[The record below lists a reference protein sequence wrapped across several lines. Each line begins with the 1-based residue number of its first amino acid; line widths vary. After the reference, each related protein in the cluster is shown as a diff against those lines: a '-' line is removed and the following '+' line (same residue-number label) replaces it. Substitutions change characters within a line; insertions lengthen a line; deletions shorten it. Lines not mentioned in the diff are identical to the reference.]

1 MIKPDQDAYGQ
12 ELLAF
17 MRGEEVH
24 EIVEREDRFI
34 SSLPRGPANYFSEF
48 PDWPKIEQEAIQY
61 AQGRVLDVGC
71 GAGRVCLYLQEKGV
85 EVLGIDN
92 SPLAIEVCRRR
103 GVEKLSLTPLSK
115 VSFKLGSFDTI
126 VMFGNNFG
134 LFESFTKAR
143 HRLRK
148 FIKLTSPEAR
158 ILAETNDI
166 YRTEDPDHLAYHAF
180 NRQRGRMAGQ
190 IRLRVRYHK
199 TIGRWFDYLMVSK
212 DEMQE
217 IVEATGWQIERF
229 IDPPEAP
236 LYIAILKKAS

>member
-34 SSLPRGPANYFSEF
+34 SSSARGPAIYFSEF
-48 PDWPKIEQEAIQY
+48 PDWPKIEQEAIKH
-61 AQGRVLDVGC
+61 ARGRVLDVGC
-71 GAGRVCLYLQEKGV
+71 GAGRVCLYLQERGF

-92 SPLAIEVCRRR
+92 SPLAIEICKRR
-103 GVEKLSLTPLSK
+103 GVENLSLTPLSK
-115 VSFKLGSFDTI
+115 VSSKMSRFDTI

-180 NRQRGRMAGQ
+180 NRQRGRMSGQ
-190 IRLRVRYHK
+190 IRLRVRYRK

-217 IVEATGWQIERF
+217 IVEGTGWQIERF
-229 IDPPEAP
+229 IDTPEAP
-236 LYIAILKKAS
+236 LYIAILKKIY